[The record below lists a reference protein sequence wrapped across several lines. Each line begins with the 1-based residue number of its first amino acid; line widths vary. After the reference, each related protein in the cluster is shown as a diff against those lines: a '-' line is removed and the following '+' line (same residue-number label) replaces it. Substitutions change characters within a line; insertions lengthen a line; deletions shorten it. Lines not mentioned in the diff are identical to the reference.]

1 MCEIKRSGR
10 ARPSESESPQ
20 IKHTSGHV
28 RQSHDPFWQAQRR
41 RGKGE
46 SHRRTAITCDPVCVY
61 DLLCWRRPLISNIH
75 IAQNLFTF
83 LQAAPSCPPSSAST
97 SHPSTRYTLLFFRP
111 PALSSGWGIMRSSAS
126 PPYTPRGATVYVRM
140 FVTFGGGKEVVAALS
155 SMCTTA
161 ASGQS
166 M

>member
-1 MCEIKRSGR
+1 M
-10 ARPSESESPQ
+10 
-20 IKHTSGHV
+20 
-28 RQSHDPFWQAQRR
+28 RQSHVSFWLAQRR

-75 IAQNLFTF
+75 IVQNLFTF
-83 LQAAPSCPPSSAST
+83 LQAAQLSTFFGINKPSFYSI
-97 SHPSTRYTLLFFRP
+97 HPSVFP
-111 PALSSGWGIMRSSAS
+111 PARPTSGWGIMRSSAS
-126 PPYTPRGATVYVRM
+126 LPYTPWGAMCKNVCHL
-140 FVTFGGGKEVVAALS
+140 GGDKEVVAALRS
-155 SMCTTA
+155 IAA

>member
-1 MCEIKRSGR
+1 MARIGDHEPTNPSVSLRSLRVNDLFLTDQCFMCEIKRSGR

-28 RQSHDPFWQAQRR
+28 RQPHNSIWLAQRR

-75 IAQNLFTF
+75 IVQNLFTF
-83 LQAAPSCPPSSAST
+83 LQAAQLSTFFGINKPSFYSI
-97 SHPSTRYTLLFFRP
+97 HPSVFP
-111 PALSSGWGIMRSSAS
+111 PARPTSGWGIMRSSA
-126 PPYTPRGATVYVRM
+126 PLPYA
-140 FVTFGGGKEVVAALS
+140 
-155 SMCTTA
+155 
-161 ASGQS
+161 
-166 M
+166 